1 MNFSE
6 FLKLT
11 QVLRMLYGQSVAIDF
26 FQKNASLYYNLDLS
40 VLMKPGKLDSEV
52 TINDRKV

>member
-26 FQKNASLYYNLDLS
+26 FQKNANLYYNLDLS